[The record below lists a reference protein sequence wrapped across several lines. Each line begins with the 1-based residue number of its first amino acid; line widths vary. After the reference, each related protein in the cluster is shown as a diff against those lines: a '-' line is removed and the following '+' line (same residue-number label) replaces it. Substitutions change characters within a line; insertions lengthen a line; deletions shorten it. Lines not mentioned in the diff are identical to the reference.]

1 MSTRSRLIAIT
12 EYRHLVSVAI
22 CTVMSLG
29 SELSW
34 KYAVLS
40 ELLVEPVVHMHPE
53 PVEDVHMEGE

>member
-1 MSTRSRLIAIT
+1 MSVVIR
-12 EYRHLVSVAI
+12 
-22 CTVMSLG
+22 TVMSLG